1 MKVWN
6 VLGNCLIFLLEPS
19 TRRKGR
25 PGDTAVPL
33 HRDSLYTYTESEVP
47 RGSVSCS
54 SKCQSLSAAAA
65 HAKLSMVTYC
75 CSERSGTWF
84 ENCCLAKRSQMSPTL
99 PLERVG
105 QTLLRQK
112 SLKLTYYY
120 SSRRETA
127 GAKELQKEDH
137 FMYHM
142 RFL

>member
-1 MKVWN
+1 M
-6 VLGNCLIFLLEPS
+6 LGNSLIFLLEPS
-19 TRRKGR
+19 TSRKGR

-54 SKCQSLSAAAA
+54 SKCRSLSAAAA
-65 HAKLSMVTYC
+65 HAKLSVVTYC
-75 CSERSGTWF
+75 CSERSGSWF

-112 SLKLTYYY
+112 SSKLTSSSY

-127 GAKELQKEDH
+127 RAKEVQKEDH